1 LKIISLESTSED
13 LIINKS
19 KFIGLSFIITTRD
32 SALEKIKCLQSAHPS
47 CSHIAYAYQTYSGNS
62 IEPYFND
69 AGEPSGT
76 AGKPLLNILENQNIV
91 NTCLA
96 VVRYYGGINLGTGG
110 LARAYSKA
118 GMLALK
124 RSKVSDFTLNNYYL
138 LSFKYSMLD
147 SITHVIYSNNGSIV
161 DKQFTEEIQ
170 LKVKITPKG
179 VQEIVARFPLIN
191 IEEISQ

>member
-147 SITHVIYSNNGSIV
+147 SITHVIYSNNGSII

-179 VQEIVARFPLIN
+179 AQEIVARFPLIN

>member
-1 LKIISLESTSED
+1 MKIISLESTSED

-32 SALEKIKCLQSAHPS
+32 SALEKINCLQSAHPS

-147 SITHVIYSNNGSIV
+147 SITHVIYSNNGSII

-179 VQEIVARFPLIN
+179 AQEIVARFPLIN

>member
-1 LKIISLESTSED
+1 MKIISLESTSED

-32 SALEKIKCLQSAHPS
+32 SALEKIKCLHSAHPS
-47 CSHIAYAYQTYSGNS
+47 CSHIAYAYQTYLGNS

-76 AGKPLLNILENQNIV
+76 AGKPLLNVLENKNII

-124 RSKVSDFTLNNYYL
+124 RSKVADFTLNNYYL

-147 SITHVIYSNNGSIV
+147 SITHVIYSNNGSII
-161 DKQFTEEIQ
+161 DKQFTE
-170 LKVKITPKG
+170 
-179 VQEIVARFPLIN
+179 
-191 IEEISQ
+191 

>member
-1 LKIISLESTSED
+1 MKIISLESTSED

-147 SITHVIYSNNGSIV
+147 SITHVVYSNNGSII

>member
-62 IEPYFND
+62 IETYFND

-147 SITHVIYSNNGSIV
+147 SITHVIYSNNGSII

-179 VQEIVARFPLIN
+179 VQEIVERFPLIN